1 MLASRSPLRIWPS
14 VRRTT
19 VARAPNRLLARPCR
33 SWRASSGAGGAFAPD
48 CTSPSRSPWQN
59 LEAIVHDG
67 AVASGGAPRRRR
79 GQATST
85 RGCRGDAGKHRADA
99 PRGAEGGVGPTRQR
113 RTRRSGARA
122 ASALRSDGE
131 QHKQHRNNHDQSP
144 ADSIRLGHSSSQI
157 DPRGP
162 GGPNPGR
169 NRPSRKNCSAR
180 VSGPGRFPKE
190 RPRHTLS
197 KLRLERQKLM
207 FMRFLLFDSKAR
219 LLH

>member
-67 AVASGGAPRRRR
+67 AVGRTEAPPGAGDEHSRLPRGCRETPRRR
-79 GQATST
+79 A
-85 RGCRGDAGKHRADA
+85 K
-99 PRGAEGGVGPTRQR
+99 GGRRRR
-113 RTRRSGARA
+113 RTQPLGGEEEAAFTGRR
-122 ASALRSDGE
+122 
-131 QHKQHRNNHDQSP
+131 
-144 ADSIRLGHSSSQI
+144 
-157 DPRGP
+157 
-162 GGPNPGR
+162 
-169 NRPSRKNCSAR
+169 CSAR
-180 VSGPGRFPKE
+180 LATGEAHGPCGRRVLDTGRAE

>member
-99 PRGAEGGVGPTRQR
+99 PRGAEGGVGPTVPVQR
-113 RTRRSGARA
+113 CSRG
-122 ASALRSDGE
+122 L
-131 QHKQHRNNHDQSP
+131 HR
-144 ADSIRLGHSSSQI
+144 
-157 DPRGP
+157 
-162 GGPNPGR
+162 
-169 NRPSRKNCSAR
+169 
-180 VSGPGRFPKE
+180 
-190 RPRHTLS
+190 
-197 KLRLERQKLM
+197 
-207 FMRFLLFDSKAR
+207 
-219 LLH
+219 